1 MHLSPTSHATPPLGT
16 AGRGFAVGLSPIPL
30 PISIVTF
37 FTFFKELVLGPL
49 SLRAGGGDNWSQ
61 FDIGFSTNRNA
72 GMAARETA
80 IRFGFKSDH
89 LLALTGT
96 DNANDTYLSPEGDTV
111 YGKVSITPGG
121 AVHVLTAQQVYAAQ
135 VHERARK
142 AGLQSAADTAAEL
155 ASAVA

>member
-1 MHLSPTSHATPPLGT
+1 MHFPPTSHTTPPLGT

-30 PISIVTF
+30 PIPIV
-37 FTFFKELVLGPL
+37 TFFKELVLGPL

-96 DNANDTYLSPEGDTV
+96 DNANDVYKTPEGDTV

-121 AVHVLTAQQVYAAQ
+121 AVHVLTAQQVYAAR
-135 VHERARK
+135 VHEQARK

-155 ASAVA
+155 TSAVA